1 MIDLVLVE
9 RIAFSRCCVF
19 VFASHSERHSRRG
32 GHFNFNVEFF
42 FFLFFLFFFRG
53 RRRNVYLFLL
63 LLLLLRDDGK
73 GA

>member
-1 MIDLVLVE
+1 VIDGLILVE

-19 VFASHSERHSRRG
+19 VVFASHTERLSRPG
-32 GHFNFNVEFF
+32 GNFNFNVEFF
-42 FFLFFLFFFRG
+42 LFFLLRG

-63 LLLLLRDDGK
+63 LRDDGK